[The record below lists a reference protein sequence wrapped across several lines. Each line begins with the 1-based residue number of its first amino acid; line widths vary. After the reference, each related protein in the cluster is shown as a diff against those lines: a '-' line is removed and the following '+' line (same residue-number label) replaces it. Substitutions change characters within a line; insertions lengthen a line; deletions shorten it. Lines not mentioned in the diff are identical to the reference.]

1 MINRKIFTRIAL
13 ASLLATGL
21 ATAALAWGSSGWG
34 GGDSGCCGKDSGK
47 YRMPNGNLT
56 NVRPARRASAAR
68 PKATT
73 PARAAKTATP
83 RKKVN
88 FTTKKK

>member
-1 MINRKIFTRIAL
+1 MKGTFAKLAL
-13 ASLLATGL
+13 ATFLATGL
-21 ATAALAWGSSGWG
+21 ATVAWAWDTDFGS
-34 GGDSGCCGKDSGK
+34 CCSEPNK